1 MKLIDQFVSSFPPL
15 PPLDQAHLV
24 VGPLLPLDLVA
35 FLPYIHWSTGPSS
48 LGRRSFAVT
57 GPSSFPPLHPLDQAH
72 LVVGH
77 LLPLDLVAF
86 LPYIH
91 WTKLTWSSVIY
102 CRWTND
108 LEFAVG

>member
-77 LLPLDLVAF
+77 LLSLDQRLG
-86 LPYIH
+86 IRCR
-91 WTKLTWSSVIY
+91 LTSAIRRVVTSFSDVH
-102 CRWTND
+102 
-108 LEFAVG
+108 